1 MDLKYCPRC
10 GADLEPDTR
19 FCSSCGADL
28 RERRPIA
35 GGEPPKTTIVAP
47 PQQTPTVAPTYA
59 QAPQQLATPG
69 ITYASFGQRFW
80 AILIDFIILLIPGLI
95 FTFTLDFPWDTL
107 LIGVVSLFY
116 FWLLEAYNN
125 GQTIGKIAL
134 KLRTVDEQTYQIATI
149 GNYFVNNI
157 FKIHPILFIIDFI
170 IGILV
175 NSGDPQKRLRLM
187 QNASH
192 TVVIRENN

>member
-28 RERRPIA
+28 RERRPIT
-35 GGEPPKTTIVAP
+35 GGEPPKTILAAP
-47 PQQTPTVAPTYA
+47 PQQPSTATPSYA
-59 QAPQQLATPG
+59 QVPQQFSAPG

-95 FTFTLDFPWDTL
+95 FTFTLNFPWATI

-116 FWLLEAYNN
+116 FWLLEAYNK

-134 KLRTVDEQTYQIATI
+134 KIRTVDDQRHEIASS
-149 GNYFVNNI
+149 GNYLVNNI